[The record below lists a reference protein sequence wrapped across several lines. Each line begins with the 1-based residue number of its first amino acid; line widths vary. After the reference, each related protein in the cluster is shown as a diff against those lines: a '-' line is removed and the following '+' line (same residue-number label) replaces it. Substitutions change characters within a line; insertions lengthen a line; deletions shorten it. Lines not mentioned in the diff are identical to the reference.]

1 MRSGGDRTW
10 IHALLFALTCASTYY
25 TGGGGREGAIFAGT
39 LMTILVCHEMAH
51 YLAAR
56 RHGIDVSLPYF
67 IPLPLIGI
75 GTLGAVIRMRSP
87 IQRRD
92 ALADVGASGP
102 LAGLAVAI
110 PLLVIGLWQSP
121 VVHITEEGLIEGN
134 SILYAG
140 LKLLVKG
147 QILPTGGLGEPM
159 VDVQLGPMAMAAWV
173 GLLVTFIN
181 LIPIG
186 QLDGGHIA
194 VALFGNRHERLAPW
208 LHRGLAVV
216 GGVVFAALAAE
227 AYFGGREVGEAIG
240 YGAAGALPWVVW
252 VGLLLLMRKMGGG
265 VYHPPVGPEPLS
277 AGRRRLCWLAAV
289 VFLLL
294 FTPVPMREALL

>member
-1 MRSGGDRTW
+1 MRDRTW
-10 IHALLFALTCASTYY
+10 IHALLFALTCASTYV
-25 TGGGGREGAIFAGT
+25 TGGGGVNGAIFAGT

-51 YLAAR
+51 WLAAR

-67 IPLPLIGI
+67 IPLPLVGM
-75 GTLGAVIRMRSP
+75 GTLGAVIQMRSP

-110 PLLVIGLWQSP
+110 PLLVVGLAQSP
-121 VVHITEEGLIEGN
+121 VKVITEEGLIEGN
-134 SILYAG
+134 SLLYAG

-147 QILPTGGLGEPM
+147 QLLPSGGAGVPM
-159 VDVQLGPMAMAAWV
+159 VDVELGPMAMAAWV

-194 VALFGNRHERLAPW
+194 VALLGNRHERLAPW
-208 LHRGLAVV
+208 LHAALAGV
-216 GGVVFAALAAE
+216 GGVVLLWLGVEALAA
-227 AYFGGREVGEAIG
+227 GRDPLDALA
-240 YGAAGALPWVVW
+240 YGASGALPWLVW
-252 VGLLLLMRKMGGG
+252 VGLLVLMRRMGGG
-265 VYHPPVGPEPLS
+265 RYHPEVGPEPLS
-277 AGRRRLCWLAAV
+277 PSRRRLCLLAAV

-294 FTPVPMREALL
+294 FTPVPLREAIL

>member
-1 MRSGGDRTW
+1 MRDRTW
-10 IHALLFALTCASTYY
+10 IHALLFALTCASTYL
-25 TGGGGREGAIFAGT
+25 TGGGGRDGAIFAGT

-51 YLAAR
+51 YVAAR

-67 IPLPLIGI
+67 IPLPLIGM
-75 GTLGAVIRMRSP
+75 GTLGAVIKMRSP
-87 IQRRD
+87 ITRRD

-110 PLLVIGLWQSP
+110 PLLVVGLVQSE
-121 VVHITEEGLIEGN
+121 VKVITEEGLIEGN

-147 QILPTGGLGEPM
+147 QLLPSGGAGAPM
-159 VDVQLGPMAMAAWV
+159 LDVELGPMAMAAWV

-194 VALFGNRHERLAPW
+194 VALLGNRHERLAPW
-208 LHRGLAVV
+208 LHAGLAGVGAVV
-216 GGVVFAALAAE
+216 LGALSLEAHAA
-227 AYFGGREVGEAIG
+227 GRDLVDSLS
-240 YGAAGALPWVVW
+240 YGAAGALPWLIW
-252 VGLLLLMRKMGGG
+252 VGLLVLMRRMGGG
-265 VYHPPVGPEPLS
+265 MYHPEVGPEPLS
-277 AGRRRLCWLAAV
+277 PSRRALCLLAAV

-294 FTPVPMREALL
+294 FTPVPMREAIL